1 MSLISSS
8 SLPQMAS
15 IKAKQNVGPNG
26 NGGKGDL
33 SNAVEINFQEELAK
47 AQSSQ
52 KTSSSSEDW
61 LSKKPSVVE
70 ATKYAEIGQNTN
82 NTVKIHS
89 EIRVHGK
96 VVASVSENGWM
107 HTQGSGSHP
116 EMRDGETGL
125 SGMALAEYRSEFL
138 QDYYQDKYGHAAIV
152 TKYAERTG
160 PTRTEFFDNLYR

>member
-1 MSLISSS
+1 MSLVLSS
-8 SLPQMAS
+8 SLSQMTP
-15 IKAKQNVGPNG
+15 IKAKQNVSPNG

-33 SNAVEINFQEELAK
+33 SNAAGINFQEKFAK
-47 AQSSQ
+47 TQSSQ
-52 KTSSSSEDW
+52 KTSSSSEGW
-61 LSKKPSVVE
+61 LSKKPGVVE

-82 NTVKIHS
+82 NIVKIHS
-89 EIRVHGK
+89 VISLHGK

-116 EMRDGETGL
+116 EMHNGEAGL

-138 QDYYQDKYGHAAIV
+138 QNYYQDKYGHAAIV